1 VTRGDQYDVDPGG
14 SAGYALKMAHALAAG
29 AVAAKVR
36 VDPRIGLS
44 SRDAQE
50 RAAQTGPN
58 ALSAP
63 DPPKVWRLVL
73 RSATQPFVLV
83 LLVAGIAAALIGEVR
98 DGLLILAGL
107 VPLVGADVATEY
119 RGERALQA
127 LRDASAPRAQVRRD
141 GRAVDLAAADLVPGD
156 VVLLHVGDVVPA
168 DLRLIRADRL
178 VLDRSVLTGESIP
191 ETMSVVPDAVAS
203 GVADRRSMAYSG
215 MSVVGGRGEGIVVAT
230 GAATEVGRIA
240 SGLTTEERRRSPLQE
255 ELDRLVRL
263 MLVVAVGLII
273 VTVGLGFARGN
284 PLSDN
289 LLAGITAAIAAV
301 PEEPPV
307 LLAVVLGLGA
317 FRLLRRSVLVRRLN
331 AEEVLGAIDLIITD
345 KTGTLTQNRLVV
357 VSVIDRSGCDPT
369 PAAHAAVLLDALRAE
384 DDAWEH
390 GREIRTSSFTRALR
404 EAVLAAG
411 GDPSLD
417 PADLVASAPP
427 TEDRPYTTTTAHRS
441 GHVETLI
448 LGAPEAVVGLSSGSS
463 ASELADWHARIQALT
478 SDGQRVVAL
487 AGQIDRDVPRL
498 RALIGFGDPARPG
511 VAEAMAIARRAGI
524 HVVVVTGD
532 HPTTAAAIGRQVAL
546 PDGRV
551 VLGPEIDG
559 MTDRAL
565 AEALP
570 DLAIVARSIPT
581 TKERI
586 VRQARSAGHL
596 VAVTGDGVNDA
607 PALHAADVAVAMGS
621 GTAVAKEAS
630 DLVLNDDSFATLV
643 YGIEEGRRIVDNV
656 EKGLVF
662 LLSTHVALLGF
673 ILIATVAGSSQ
684 ALLPIQV
691 LWLELFIDLAAS
703 IAFEREPA
711 EPDIMT
717 RPPRPAGCP
726 LLTRELLARIVG
738 AGGFSAVAALWLMT
752 ASDAG
757 FEHGRW
763 LAFTALVLAQAVR
776 AYANRSLVLP
786 VTTLRRNGFLLAACL
801 VTVAVQVL
809 IPLVPPLA
817 DAFGASPLA
826 PEEWALAASIALV
839 PATVAEF
846 VRRAG
851 RGPWVA

>member
-1 VTRGDQYDVDPGG
+1 MALGDAISG
-14 SAGYALKMAHALAAG
+14 STLEVAHALAAG
-29 AVAAKVR
+29 AVAATVG

-44 SRDAQE
+44 SRVAQD
-50 RAAQTGPN
+50 RAAEAGPN

-63 DPPKVWRLVL
+63 DPPKVWRLAL

-83 LLVAGIAAALIGEVR
+83 LFGAGMAAAVIGEVR

-127 LRDASAPRAQVRRD
+127 LRDASAPQAQVRRD
-141 GRAVDLAAADLVPGD
+141 GRVVDIPAVDLVPGD
-156 VVLLHVGDVVPA
+156 VVLLHVGDVVAA
-168 DLRLIRADRL
+168 DLRLTRADRL
-178 VLDRSVLTGESIP
+178 VLDRSVLTGESLP
-191 ETMSVVPDAVAS
+191 ETMSVEPDAVAS

-230 GAATEVGRIA
+230 GVGTQVGRIA
-240 SGLTTEERRRSPLQE
+240 SGLTTEERRRSPLQQ

-263 MLVVAVGLII
+263 MLGVAVGLIVI
-273 VTVGLGFARGN
+273 TVGLGFGRGN
-284 PLSDN
+284 PLADN

-317 FRLLRRSVLVRRLN
+317 YRLLRRSVLVRRLN

-345 KTGTLTQNRLVV
+345 KTGTLTQNRLEV
-357 VSVIDRSGCDPT
+357 VSVTDGSELDPT
-369 PAAHAAVLLDALRAE
+369 PARHPAVMLDALRAE
-384 DDAWEH
+384 DDAWEQS
-390 GREIRTSSFTRALR
+390 RDIRTSSFTRALR

-411 GDPSLD
+411 GDTSLD
-417 PADLVASAPP
+417 PEDLVTTTPP
-427 TEDRPYTTTTAHRS
+427 TDDRPYATTTARRS

-448 LGAPEAVVGLSSGSS
+448 LGAPEAVVGESSWST
-463 ASELADWHARIQALT
+463 AELADWQARIEALT

-487 AGQIDRDVPRL
+487 AGQVDASAPRL
-498 RALIGFGDPARPG
+498 RALIGFGDPARAG
-511 VAEAMAIARRAGI
+511 VAEAMATARRAGI

-532 HPTTAAAIGRQVAL
+532 HPTTATAIGRQVGL
-546 PDGRV
+546 PTGRV
-551 VLGPEIDG
+551 ALGPEVDD
-559 MTDRAL
+559 MTDVAL
-565 AEALP
+565 ADALP
-570 DLAIVARSIPT
+570 GLAIVARSIPA

-586 VRQARSAGHL
+586 VRLARSAGHL

-630 DLVLNDDSFATLV
+630 DLVLSDDSFATLV
-643 YGIEEGRRIVDNV
+643 FGIEEGRRLVDNV
-656 EKGLVF
+656 QKGLVF

-673 ILIATVAGSSQ
+673 ILIATIAGSSQ

-691 LWLELFIDLAAS
+691 LWLELFIDLSAS

-717 RPPRPAGCP
+717 RPPRQPGRP
-726 LLTRELLARIVG
+726 LLTRELLARIAG

-752 ASDAG
+752 ASEAG
-757 FEHGRW
+757 FEHARW
-763 LAFTALVLAQAVR
+763 LAFTALVVAQAVR
-776 AYANRSLVLP
+776 AYANRSLVIP
-786 VTTLRRNGFLLAACL
+786 VTTLRQNGFLAAACL
-801 VTVAVQVL
+801 ITVAVQILV
-809 IPLVPPLA
+809 PFVPPLA
-817 DAFGASPLA
+817 DAFGASPL
-826 PEEWALAASIALV
+826 PPGEWVLVAGIALA
-839 PATVAEF
+839 PAVVAEII
-846 VRRAG
+846 RRVG